1 MSLDIAFSSDLAKMR
16 RMSLDNR
23 YLDLSDFKR
32 RARARLPKFVWEYL
46 DSGTGQ
52 EQTKALN
59 RSALDR
65 IKLRPSILHGEIT
78 PDLTT
83 DLLGTNYALPVGMAP
98 IGMSGLIWPQAE
110 HHLAKAASALN
121 LPFGLSTVASET
133 PEAIGPHLDGNGW
146 FQLYPPRDPDIR
158 KDLLKRARDSGFSTL
173 VVTVDVPTASRR
185 ERQTRSGLTQPPR
198 LTPRLLAQIST
209 RPAWALGMAKHG
221 MPHMRTLDPYIA
233 EAQKGL
239 SPTAHVGYLL
249 RTAPDW
255 TYLKWIRDHWEGPLI
270 VKGVLNAGDAARLQ
284 SEGVDAIWISN
295 HAGRQFDAAPAT
307 IDVLPDIRAATSLPV
322 IFDSG
327 AEGGLDILRAMALGA
342 DFVMMG
348 RAWHIALAALG
359 PKGIHH
365 FADVLAKDLRSN
377 LGQLGIAKPSDMSP
391 AKLV

>member
-1 MSLDIAFSSDLAKMR
+1 MTLDQT
-16 RMSLDNR
+16 

-59 RSALDR
+59 RHALDQ

-78 PDLTT
+78 PDLTAHF
-83 DLLGTNYALPVGMAP
+83 LGTRYALPVGMAP

-110 HHLAKAASALN
+110 HHLAGAAQRLN
-121 LPFGLSTVASET
+121 LPYCLSTVASEP
-133 PEAIGPHLDGNGW
+133 PESIGPHLNGNGW
-146 FQLYPPRDPDIR
+146 FQLYPPRDPAIR
-158 KDLLKRARDSGFSTL
+158 TDLLKRAKDSGFSTL
-173 VVTVDVPTASRR
+173 VLTVDVPTASRR

-209 RPAWALGMAKHG
+209 RPAWALGMARHG
-221 MPHMRTLDPYIA
+221 MPHMRTLDPYIST
-233 EAQKGL
+233 AQKGL

-255 TYLKWIRDHWEGPLI
+255 SYLHWIRDNWDGPLI
-270 VKGVLNAGDAARLQ
+270 VKGVLNTGDAERLQ
-284 SEGVDAIWISN
+284 AAGADAIWISN

-307 IDVLPDIRAATSLPV
+307 IDVLPAIRAATSLPI

-359 PKGIHH
+359 PKGLTH
-365 FADVLAKDLRSN
+365 FAEVLTKDLSAN
-377 LGQLGIAKPSDMSP
+377 LGQLGVAKPSEMS
-391 AKLV
+391 AAHLV